1 MGGGERSAEARRG
14 EARRGVGVKGE
25 EKGRRRG
32 GMKWG
37 RERDDA
43 VRFLTATVRPRGA
56 SCDVW
61 NMGF

>member
-14 EARRGVGVKGE
+14 EARCGGKRRGEGG
-25 EKGRRRG
+25 RRG